1 MKSTIV
7 HVITELGSGGAERM
21 LLRLVTTST
30 RYRHVVVS
38 LSRDGTLVPA
48 LREAGADVLSLGM
61 RRYLPSF
68 RGIFGLANIIRRE
81 RPIVI
86 QTWLYHAD
94 LIGLIAAKLTRY
106 PIAWNLRCSNMD
118 LSRYRWSTR
127 IVVRFLVWLSSLPNL
142 VMANSESGRRWHLH
156 LGYRARQW
164 AHIPN
169 GIDTAIFRPNA
180 EARARWRQRLGIKDG
195 VTLVGM
201 VARRDPMKDHEGML
215 RAAAEAA
222 RHQPNLEF
230 VLAGRG
236 ITQNDQALARLANV
250 VSAPVHLIG
259 ECDDPAGLNAA
270 LDIAVLS
277 SAYGEGFPNV
287 LAEAMATGVPCIA
300 TDVGDSKLIIDKTG
314 LVVPPRNPQALAEA
328 IVNLAEDQA
337 LRLQLGKAARDRVEQ
352 HYGLAAAIA
361 RYEAIWER
369 IATAAE
375 RAGNDRKN
383 RRTQDERRQDFD
395 GEKPALAAAQA
406 NTSGDTAWNVAAY
419 ERMRESGPL
428 KTPQSVPADKAL
440 APPLNSPGWP
450 TQRSGRLRPF
460 KIARHGLP
468 IVVTVS
474 ALAVAF
480 SRFNL
485 GQLWKTAASLQ
496 ISTLAIVLFALT
508 LGNLLACVRLQL
520 LARDLHHPVRFRDAF
535 AATALGQ
542 LAGSFFFQII
552 GQTLARSAVFSKVGV
567 SMPTTIIITGYE
579 RVVAAAI
586 SLALALIGTF
596 YLFGHITLDLAGGG
610 DEFLKILAGIAIVG
624 AAGAVFGW
632 GTGAKRALEHVA
644 WVDAITIY
652 FRTSLVSLLIQL
664 TTMAAYIV
672 AAVGLVHS
680 VGLINLVAATT
691 LVMFAA
697 SIPLS
702 LAGWGLRE
710 VSAVYALGAVGVPY
724 STSLVIALLIG
735 FSSILIMAILA
746 LVSSGF
752 TKFAPAKTSQ
762 QIGSRASAS
771 HSDFLNWCIPIF
783 VASAVFFQI
792 HVPVGAGQLD
802 VNLAD
807 SVVLFGGALFV
818 RQIFS
823 ASTRARSSR
832 VPNAG
837 IIVALMSLVIV
848 LAFLHGWLVDGWTA
862 WASTNRLFG
871 WLVLLAYAGTGA
883 LLAMQNSAEGTKILL
898 RTFVSAG
905 LAVVVLELC
914 LMVTVALGVNVPPSL
929 LAYRIEGFAQ
939 NPNAFGFQL
948 LLVLAAVIALR
959 LSGWRQR
966 LSLTL
971 TYMALYFSASR
982 AAEGTCIIVCTAA
995 VILGYTDWR
1004 SLLVPL
1010 AYAVAGVLA
1019 VALVGHIVVLINHA
1033 DHVNHADH
1041 ASAAINKYFGANTNQ
1056 LINGDP
1062 AYEFNNERRMSLIG
1076 AFKMFLAHPLFGAG
1090 LGAFVFSAEQHHGMF
1105 LIIHS
1110 TPLWLLAET
1119 GLVGFLVFAVPYVIV
1134 LRREIRGSL
1143 RSQADSARIL
1153 LVLSLLAFGVM
1164 SQVHDLMYQRAFWLL
1179 IGAAV
1184 YSVIPASA
1192 RDPVPTP
1199 EAATAGAVRI
1209 AG

>member
-1 MKSTIV
+1 MKPAIV
-7 HVITELGSGGAERM
+7 HVITELGAGGAERM
-21 LLRLVTTST
+21 LLRLVTAST

-48 LREAGADVLSLGM
+48 LRDAGADVVSLGM
-61 RRYLPSF
+61 RRYLPSL
-68 RGIFGLANIIRRE
+68 RGIFGLAKIIRRE

-94 LIGLIAAKLTRY
+94 LIGLIAAKLTGY

-118 LSRYRWSTR
+118 LSQYRWSTR

-156 LGYRARQW
+156 LGYRAQQW
-164 AHIPN
+164 ALVPN
-169 GIDTAIFRPNA
+169 GIDTAIFCPNVD
-180 EARARWRQRLGIKDG
+180 ARTRWRQRLGIKDG

-222 RHQPNLEF
+222 RHLPNLEF

-270 LDIAVLS
+270 LDMAVLS

-314 LVVPPRNPQALAEA
+314 LVVPPRNPQALAEV

-337 LRLQLGKAARDRVEQ
+337 LRLRLGKAARDRMEQ

-395 GEKPALAAAQA
+395 GGKPALAAAQA
-406 NTSGDTAWNVAAY
+406 NTSRDAAWNVAAY
-419 ERMRESGPL
+419 ERMTEPGPL
-428 KTPQSVPADKAL
+428 NTPMSAPADDGLAL
-440 APPLNSPGWP
+440 PEKSPRRP
-450 TQRSGRLRPF
+450 TQLSEKPTLF
-460 KIARHGLP
+460 KIAQHGLP
-468 IVVTVS
+468 ILVTVS

-480 SRFNL
+480 SRFDL
-485 GQLWKTAASLQ
+485 GKLWKTAASLQ
-496 ISTLAIVLFALT
+496 ISTLAIVLIALT
-508 LGNLLACVRLQL
+508 LGNLLACIRLQL

-735 FSSILIMAILA
+735 FSSILIMAMLA

-762 QIGSRASAS
+762 QIGSRASAT

-818 RQIFS
+818 RQMFS
-823 ASTRARSSR
+823 TSTRARSSR

-837 IIVALMSLVIV
+837 IIVALMSAVIV

-871 WLVLLAYAGTGA
+871 WLVLLAYAATGA
-883 LLAMQNSAEGTKILL
+883 LLAMQNGAESTRVLL
-898 RTFVSAG
+898 RTFVAAG
-905 LAVVVLELC
+905 LAVAALELA
-914 LMVTVALGVNVPPSL
+914 LLVAVALGADIPTNLVSYQT
-929 LAYRIEGFAQ
+929 YRIEGFAQ

-948 LLVLAAVIALR
+948 LLVLAAIIALR
-959 LSGWRQR
+959 LVGWRQR

-971 TYMALYFSASR
+971 TYMAVYFSASR
-982 AAEGTCIIVCTAA
+982 AAEGTCLVVCVVAA
-995 VILGYTDWR
+995 MLGYINWR

-1010 AYAVAGVLA
+1010 AYAFVGVLA
-1019 VALVGHIVVLINHA
+1019 IASIGHLVVFINHA
-1033 DHVNHADH
+1033 NHAT
-1041 ASAAINKYFGANTNQ
+1041 AAINRYFDFNYNQ
-1056 LINGDP
+1056 LTKGDS
-1062 AYEFNNERRMSLIG
+1062 AYEVNNDRWIG
-1076 AFKMFLAHPLFGAG
+1076 LVAAFKMFLAHPLFGAG
-1090 LGAFVFSAEQHHGMF
+1090 LGAFVFSFEQHRGMF
-1105 LIIHS
+1105 LIVHS

-1134 LRREIRGSL
+1134 LHREIRGSL
-1143 RSQADSARIL
+1143 RSQADCARIL

-1184 YSVIPASA
+1184 YSAIPASV

-1199 EAATAGAVRI
+1199 EAVTAGAVRI